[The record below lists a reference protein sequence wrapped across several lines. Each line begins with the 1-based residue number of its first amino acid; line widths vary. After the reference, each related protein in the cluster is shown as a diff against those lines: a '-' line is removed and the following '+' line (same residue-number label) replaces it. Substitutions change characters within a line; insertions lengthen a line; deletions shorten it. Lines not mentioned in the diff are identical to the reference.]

1 MPAAVLGA
9 RYQGQLGGGS
19 FDAYCEANN
28 ITEDEA
34 PMAFAAFLNLRT
46 GWDGEA
52 TKVEPGFDAAK
63 GER

>member
-1 MPAAVLGA
+1 M
-9 RYQGQLGGGS
+9 GGITS
-19 FDAYCEANN
+19 DAFADFDAYCEANN

-52 TKVEPGFDAAK
+52 TKVEPGFDAAR
-63 GER
+63 GGG

>member
-1 MPAAVLGA
+1 MSDDFFAD
-9 RYQGQLGGGS
+9 

-28 ITEDEA
+28 ITEDET

-63 GER
+63 GEK